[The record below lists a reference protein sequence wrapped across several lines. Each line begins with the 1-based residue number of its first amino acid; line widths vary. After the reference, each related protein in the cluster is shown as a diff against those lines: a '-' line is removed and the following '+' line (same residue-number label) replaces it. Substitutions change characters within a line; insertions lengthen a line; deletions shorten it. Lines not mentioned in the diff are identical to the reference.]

1 MPLLEDQPRA
11 RIGIL
16 GNNEKDCTS
25 AYDRIDFGTGGY
37 QDDNRTCEGVV
48 KFQVEMEIIFVGRFD
63 LRLHK
68 IWLFNGLSY
77 CNSEMYKVLKQTHR
91 VVDCSGHHIFCFTT
105 FLSRLLYC
113 P

>member
-48 KFQVEMEIIFVGRFD
+48 KFQVEMEIV
-63 LRLHK
+63 
-68 IWLFNGLSY
+68 LS
-77 CNSEMYKVLKQTHR
+77 
-91 VVDCSGHHIFCFTT
+91 VVSILDYTKFGYLTVYHIATQKCTKF
-105 FLSRLLYC
+105 
-113 P
+113 